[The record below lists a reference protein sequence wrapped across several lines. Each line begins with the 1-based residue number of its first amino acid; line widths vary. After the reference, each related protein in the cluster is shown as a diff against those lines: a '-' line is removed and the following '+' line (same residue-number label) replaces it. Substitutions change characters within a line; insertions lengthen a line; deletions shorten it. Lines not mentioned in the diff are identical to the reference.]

1 MRRKILPFN
10 WKGVDNMSKLNEVLK
25 QIEELKE
32 LMYQIM
38 EESEELT
45 DAEIVKVS
53 QELDKLLNEYGKLIN
68 KK

>member
-1 MRRKILPFN
+1 
-10 WKGVDNMSKLNEVLK
+10 MSKLNEVLN

-45 DAEIVKVS
+45 DTELVKVS

>member
-1 MRRKILPFN
+1 
-10 WKGVDNMSKLNEVLK
+10 MSKLNEVLK

-45 DAEIVKVS
+45 DTELVKVS

>member
-1 MRRKILPFN
+1 
-10 WKGVDNMSKLNEVLK
+10 MSKLNEVLK

>member
-1 MRRKILPFN
+1 
-10 WKGVDNMSKLNEVLK
+10 MSKLNGVLK

-38 EESEELT
+38 EEREELT
-45 DAEIVKVS
+45 DTELVKVS